1 MSRKNEIFKVWVN
14 DFSEDLL
21 ARAFYKI
28 NNKEI
33 ARDIVQDTF
42 HAAFQS
48 YERFEGRS
56 NPKTWLFSIL
66 NNKITDHY
74 RKVYTKKEKSM
85 PFDLSNVFNED
96 GEWKKESMPK
106 HWEIED
112 DENIADNEEFRKVLK
127 ECIENLPEAGY
138 IAIQNK
144 YYEEKDSKEICKE
157 LNITSTNYWQIIHRA
172 KLQLRKCMEVNWIK
186 D

>member
-1 MSRKNEIFKVWVN
+1 MSNKNETFKAWVN

-21 ARAFYKI
+21 SRAVYKTG
-28 NNKEI
+28 NKEV
-33 ARDIVQDTF
+33 AQDIVQDTF
-42 HAAFQS
+42 HAALKS

-66 NNKITDHY
+66 NNKIVDHY

-85 PFDLSNVFNED
+85 PFDLSSVFNQD
-96 GEWKKESMPK
+96 GEWNKDAMP
-106 HWEIED
+106 HNWEIED
-112 DENIADNEEFRKVLK
+112 DENIADNEEFRHILQ
-127 ECIENLPEAGY
+127 ECIRNLPEAGF

-144 YYEEKDSKEICKE
+144 YFEEKDSQDICKE
-157 LNITSTNYWQIIHRA
+157 LNITPTNYWQIIHRA
-172 KLQLRKCMEVNWIK
+172 KLQLRKCMEDNWLK